1 MTTNTTLRNRRS
13 TLARVIARRDY
24 GTLAFSVASLADD
37 HHQLHYWG
45 RHSIRRLGVTLKL
58 TSYSQLQEAEAT
70 IRRINRANPYDRI
83 MTRKTASIA
92 ALMAA

>member
-1 MTTNTTLRNRRS
+1 MTTTLRNRRS

-24 GTLAFSVASLADD
+24 GTLAFRVASVSDN
-37 HHQLHYWG
+37 HHQLQYWG
-45 RHSIRRLGVTLKL
+45 RHSIRRLGVTLNL
-58 TSYSQLQEAEAT
+58 SHYANLQEAEAT
-70 IRRINRANPYDRI
+70 IRRMNRANPYDRI